1 MIHKHET
8 HKNQSHKNDVQ
19 NLSQKMT
26 LKEMINKNET
36 LESQEVRKHTFL

>member
-1 MIHKHET
+1 MRLTKISLTKMMYKICHE
-8 HKNQSHKNDVQ
+8 
-19 NLSQKMT
+19 KMT